1 MKKWRT
7 FIKVDEKL
15 KLTLGI
21 KFDERLSPSMDREIF
36 AVEDPQCSSYLLKE
50 AAHSTSAPP

>member
-1 MKKWRT
+1 M
-7 FIKVDEKL
+7 DEKL

-21 KFDERLSPSMDREIF
+21 KFDERLSPSMYREF
-36 AVEDPQCSSYLLKE
+36 LAVEDPQCSSYPLNE